1 MPLADRTGTAAVG
14 SRQRRR
20 LTRLLLL
27 WSVLVI
33 PGPQAQAQSLLTRDE
48 QNVVHFGF
56 ASQLG
61 SGVYIISGRTLQ
73 VYRLPFRYRLH
84 TSESSLADVTL
95 TLPVTIGF
103 IGFKPQDVIDTG
115 LPENLDS
122 VSFVPGLAVGF
133 RLSERWR
140 LEPFAEAGLAR
151 DRTSEFNARV
161 YSAGLRSGYEFA
173 GGDLDWLL
181 HNELVHAAVTLEEQD
196 RTDDF
201 TLLRT
206 GLTARRPFRAAG
218 EGRRADF
225 LLYGVNEIY
234 IESPDGPVNARDEG
248 ASSIQ
253 FEVGVTFGTT
263 EPLRIW
269 RIPLP
274 RIGFGYRFGEDLSVY
289 RLVLGAPF

>member
-1 MPLADRTGTAAVG
+1 MPVADRTETDAAR

-20 LTRLLLL
+20 LTR
-27 WSVLVI
+27 SVLLCSLLMI
-33 PGPQAQAQSLLTRDE
+33 PGPQAQGQSLLTRDE

-61 SGVYIISGRTLQ
+61 SGVYVISGRTLQ
-73 VYRLPFRYRLH
+73 VYRLPFHYRVH
-84 TSESSLADVTL
+84 ASESSLTDVTL

-103 IGFKPQDVIDTG
+103 IGFKPQDVIDTD
-115 LPENLDS
+115 LPERIDS
-122 VSFVPGLAVGF
+122 LSLVPGLTVGF
-133 RLSERWR
+133 KMNERWR

-151 DRTSEFNARV
+151 DRTSKFDARV
-161 YSAGLRSGYEFA
+161 YAAGLRSGYEFD
-173 GGDLDWLL
+173 GWDCDWRL
-181 HNELVHAAVTLEEQD
+181 HNELVHAAVTLEGQD

-206 GLTARRPFRAAG
+206 GLTARRPFRSAG
-218 EGRRADF
+218 QGRRTDF

-234 IESPDGPVNARDEG
+234 FDSPDGPVNASDERG
-248 ASSIQ
+248 SLMQ
-253 FEVGVTFGTT
+253 FEVGITFGAT

-274 RIGFGYRFGEDLSVY
+274 RVGVGYRFGEDLSVY
-289 RLVLGAPF
+289 RLVFGAPF